1 MVPAHFLN
9 SSFVRADIENIPH
22 LILPQC
28 TQEQAVAVSPSPSP
42 QLVPSPQQLDA
53 VALVQ
58 RLDSAIKG
66 NPHLSGH
73 QVFCSEDCGTVILQG
88 RVRTYY
94 QKQMAQESLRK
105 LEGVER
111 IVNDL
116 QVEWQ
121 TTAPK
126 C

>member
-1 MVPAHFLN
+1 MASA
-9 SSFVRADIENIPH
+9 SS
-22 LILPQC
+22 
-28 TQEQAVAVSPSPSP
+28 SPSP
-42 QLVPSPQQLDA
+42 QHLDA
-53 VALVQ
+53 IALVQ

-73 QVFCSEDCGTVILQG
+73 QVFLSEEGGTVILQG
-88 RVRTYY
+88 RVRSYY
-94 QKQMAQESLRK
+94 QKQMAQESLRN

-116 QVEWQ
+116 QVDWQ
-121 TTAPK
+121 TASSN